1 MRCVLPSLLQLL
13 RRHPLVPLVLQ
24 KVTWEVPETLHRPVN
39 QRKKSPYLLVP
50 SHLLPFTA
58 HSSPHGELCSH
69 HRTVLSSPLESQ
81 TRERQCV
88 ESVAEVVE
96 GARAPMSSVGLD
108 MGWTRVIEDLLQGG
122 WRLCETYPAH
132 SVGEPAAVPPGSPGD
147 RRPAPGCVWTAD
159 LGHIQT
165 RSLPNCGR
173 P

>member
-1 MRCVLPSLLQLL
+1 MLP
-13 RRHPLVPLVLQ
+13 
-24 KVTWEVPETLHRPVN
+24 
-39 QRKKSPYLLVP
+39 
-50 SHLLPFTA
+50 
-58 HSSPHGELCSH
+58 H

-108 MGWTRVIEDLLQGG
+108 MGWTRVIEDLLQGEDG
-122 WRLCETYPAH
+122 GCVKPYPAH
-132 SVGEPAAVPPGSPGD
+132 SVGEPAAVPPRLSRGQASSS
-147 RRPAPGCVWTAD
+147 RVCVWTAD